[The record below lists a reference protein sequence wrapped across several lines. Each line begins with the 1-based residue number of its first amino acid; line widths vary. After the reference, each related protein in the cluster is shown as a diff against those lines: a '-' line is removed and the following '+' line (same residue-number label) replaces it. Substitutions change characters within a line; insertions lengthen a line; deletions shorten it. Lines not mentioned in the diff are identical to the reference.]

1 MCGDYKIISK
11 LGWGHFST
19 VWKVVNTK
27 RNPDKFYALKI
38 MKSNEKYAEAAHDEI
53 EVLKLITKND
63 PQNNNFC
70 THIIDSFT
78 IKGPNGIRKYSQS
91 IIQSKKNS
99 IIQFFVYILFLYF
112 DIFVFLYFDI
122 FVFLDPCMVFEVL
135 GSNLLDLI
143 KVYHYRG
150 FSIPAVKFITY
161 QVLVALDFLHAKNRL
176 IHTDLKPEN
185 VFMYNKVSPE
195 LYTDILEQDKKKK
208 KAELPKK
215 ESPPPPPPPPPSS
228 SSSTTTK
235 TDKKEGEEKQKS
247 ENKPIEET
255 KSENKPIEESKGI
268 NKPIEETK
276 GDDKSTTTTTEK
288 PSEEPKGD
296 DKTTTTITEKPVED
310 DKQPVFPPL
319 MYKGVNLSLY
329 RVKLGDFGN
338 AAWVDKRYGDDIQTR
353 EYRCPEVILG
363 SPWGTPVDIWS
374 LGCMVFELLTGDFLF
389 NPKTGQGYSKEDDHL
404 AQIVELLGDIPRKV
418 KFSGVDSRKFFNND
432 GSFRRIRKDDIR
444 FWGLKDVLREKY
456 KFTAAESKSIA
467 AFINDTLIYDPY
479 QRKNARQLLNHPW
492 LAEIANFL
500 KTHPLPSN

>member
-1 MCGDYKIISK
+1 MFSSP
-11 LGWGHFST
+11 HF
-19 VWKVVNTK
+19 
-27 RNPDKFYALKI
+27 FI
-38 MKSNEKYAEAAHDEI
+38 
-53 EVLKLITKND
+53 
-63 PQNNNFC
+63 
-70 THIIDSFT
+70 
-78 IKGPNGIRKYSQS
+78 
-91 IIQSKKNS
+91 
-99 IIQFFVYILFLYF
+99 
-112 DIFVFLYFDI
+112 
-122 FVFLDPCMVFEVL
+122 DPCMVFEVL

-161 QVLVALDFLHAKNRL
+161 QVLVALDFLHAKNKL

-215 ESPPPPPPPPPSS
+215 TTPPPSS
-228 SSSTTTK
+228 STTTE
-235 TDKKEGEEKQKS
+235 KKEGEGGEGKEEGEEK
-247 ENKPIEET
+247 KPI
-255 KSENKPIEESKGI
+255 
-268 NKPIEETK
+268 
-276 GDDKSTTTTTEK
+276 
-288 PSEEPKGD
+288 
-296 DKTTTTITEKPVED
+296 ED

-363 SPWGTPVDIWS
+363 SPWGTAVDIWS

-418 KFSGVDSRKFFNND
+418 KFSGVDSKKFFNND
-432 GSFRRIRKDDIR
+432 GSFKRIRKDDIR

-467 AFINDTLIYDPY
+467 AFIGDTLIYDPY

-492 LAEIANFL
+492 LAEIVTFV